1 MALSYLQSIPT
12 STHLDMAIVS
22 CNIYSKWNA
31 AKKYD
36 LATQSRPTT
45 SMTPNTNVS
54 PATTTMMPATKEENL
69 TRLQIKKAKRMPPRA
84 AVVTRSMT
92 RSRQVNDEAY
102 GCIQRN
108 IITADDVGVQSP
120 SKGDSMPLR
129 SKADHGQMQACSGAG
144 GNDGERSGKV
154 KKLLPEP
161 PCDSHKW
168 GDMFRNTS
176 KVIEKC
182 KRCKLDLLV
191 FHRCKKCNWVKHFCG
206 LVQPAPK
213 SMWRIVSVGATRR

>member
-12 STHLDMAIVS
+12 STHLDMAIVA

-54 PATTTMMPATKEENL
+54 PATRPPMPATKEEKL
-69 TRLQIKKAKRMPPRA
+69 TRLHIKKARRMPPRA
-84 AVVTRSMT
+84 GVVTRSMT

-102 GCIQRN
+102 GYNQRN
-108 IITADDVGVQSP
+108 IITAEDVGVQSP

-129 SKADHGQMQACSGAG
+129 LKADDGQMQACSGAG
-144 GNDGERSGKV
+144 GNDEERGGKV

-161 PCDSHKW
+161 PCDSHKM
-168 GDMFRNTS
+168 G
-176 KVIEKC
+176 
-182 KRCKLDLLV
+182 
-191 FHRCKKCNWVKHFCG
+191 
-206 LVQPAPK
+206 
-213 SMWRIVSVGATRR
+213 